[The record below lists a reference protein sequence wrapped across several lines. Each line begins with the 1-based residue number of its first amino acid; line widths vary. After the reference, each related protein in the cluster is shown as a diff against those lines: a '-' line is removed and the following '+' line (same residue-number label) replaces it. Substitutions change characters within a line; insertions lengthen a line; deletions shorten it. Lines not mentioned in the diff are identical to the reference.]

1 MAIPTTRT
9 GLKEWCLRKLG
20 KPVVEINVDDDQL
33 EDRID
38 EGLQFFQEYHF
49 DGTEKVYEQYKL
61 TTEDIENQYISVPS
75 AGWSTEPSATSN
87 NVYTGIIKIFPVT
100 GTSIGMWDIRYQM
113 RLSDLTTFGTYLGGY
128 DLLSYEMRMKNLSM
142 IQELLMGKIPV
153 RFNRHANRLYLD
165 WEWSSDAVAGEYII
179 VEAFKVVDPELNTD
193 VYNDIFLKQYVTALF
208 KEHWGLNLS
217 KFEGV
222 QMVGGVTLNG
232 RAILDEARIDIEKL
246 REEMSLKY
254 ELPIDMMM
262 A

>member
-1 MAIPTTRT
+1 MSIPVSRT
-9 GLKEWCLRKLG
+9 ELKEWCLRKLG
-20 KPVVEINVDDDQL
+20 KPVIEINVDDDQM

-38 EGLQFFQEYHF
+38 EALQFYQEYHF
-49 DGTEKVYEQYKL
+49 DGTEKVYEKYQL
-61 TTEDIENQYISVPS
+61 TQTDIDNQYIYVPDL
-75 AGWSTEPSATSN
+75 TSPASN
-87 NVYTGIIKIFPVT
+87 TAYTGITKIFPHT

-153 RFNRHANRLYLD
+153 RHNRHGNKLFLD
-165 WEWSSDAVAGEYII
+165 WQWSSDAVAGEYII
-179 VEAFKVVDPELNTD
+179 IEAFKVIDPEVYLD
-193 VYNDIFLKQYVTALF
+193 VYNDMFLKQYVTALF
-208 KEHWGLNLS
+208 KEQWGLNLS

-232 RAILDEARIDIEKL
+232 RAILEEARTDIEKL
-246 REEMSLKY
+246 REEMSIKY
-254 ELPIDMMM
+254 ELPVDMMM